1 MPVALP
7 AFASPIVRPLRVMV
21 KAVLA
26 AIPMMAVVMTM
37 AVAVGAAKV
46 AVMEE
51 TDVEPS
57 EGAGDVAKN
66 PDG

>member
-1 MPVALP
+1 MALP
-7 AFASPIVRPLRVMV
+7 AFAAPMVRPVSVMV

-26 AIPMMAVVMTM
+26 AIPTMAVVMTM
-37 AVAVGAAKV
+37 AEVVGAAKV
-46 AVMEE
+46 AVMEA

>member
-1 MPVALP
+1 MLVAAAAP
-7 AFASPIVRPLRVMV
+7 MVRPVTVMV

-26 AIPMMAVVMTM
+26 AIPATAVLMTM
-37 AVAVGAAKV
+37 AKVVGAAKV

>member
-1 MPVALP
+1 MALP
-7 AFASPIVRPLRVMV
+7 AVAAPMVRPLRVMV
-21 KAVLA
+21 KGVFT
-26 AIPMMAVVMTM
+26 AIPVVAVVMTM
-37 AVAVGAAKV
+37 AKAVGAAKV